1 MMFIE
6 QEIVS
11 QTVIGVEKLYHQRIG
26 TETIQVEKTNPEFEG
41 DYTLVVFPLLR
52 YSKKSPQI
60 TAEELG
66 AYLISNFDAIESY
79 SVVKGFLNLTI
90 RNKFWIDFF

>member
-1 MMFIE
+1 MVIE
-6 QEIVS
+6 QEIVR
-11 QTVIGVEKLYHQRIG
+11 QTATGVEKLYHQRIG
-26 TETIQVEKTNPEFEG
+26 AEMIQVEKTNPEFDG
-41 DYTLVVFPLLR
+41 DFTLVVFSLLR

-66 AYLISNFDAIESY
+66 VYLISNFDAIESY

-90 RNKFWIDFF
+90 KR